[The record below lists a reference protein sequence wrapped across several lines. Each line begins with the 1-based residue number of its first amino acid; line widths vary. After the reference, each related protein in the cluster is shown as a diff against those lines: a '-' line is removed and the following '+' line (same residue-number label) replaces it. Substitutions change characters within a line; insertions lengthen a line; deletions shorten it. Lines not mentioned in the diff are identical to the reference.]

1 MQKLPLGQQDFRQI
15 RQEGFLYVDKTPVI
29 HKFLANKYYFLS
41 RPRRF
46 GKSLLISTLKELF
59 SGSRD
64 LFEGLWIHDKM
75 DWQEHPVI
83 ELSFNRLN
91 YANEGLS
98 RTLNQALDEIA
109 STYGISLESSYPS
122 TKFESLIRELAVTN
136 KVVILIDEYDKPIID
151 YVDDLDQARENRSI
165 LKNFYSVIKNSD
177 RYIRFLFITGVSK
190 FSQVSIFSDLN
201 NLIDLT
207 LHPEAAT
214 LTGITH
220 EELLANFPEHIA
232 HLQTKQGAYYSNIEQ
247 AIRDEY
253 LGYSWNGQDF
263 VYNPFTLLMLFHYNQ
278 FSDHWFRSGTPTFL
292 MKLIKERNYSALDIE
307 KQSIS
312 ISTFDKYE
320 IEDIDLIP
328 LLFQTGYLT
337 VVSQNMRWQ
346 TLTLD
351 YPNREVERAF
361 SIHLLATMNGGRTT
375 RTNAMLVEMAQAF
388 EANQLEKFMSLFRSL
403 LKGIAY
409 PMAEVHENYFH
420 SIFYLVVKMLGFYID
435 CEVLTIDGRIDAVVQ
450 TSGAI
455 YIMEFKT
462 GNTEKAITQI
472 REKGYHEKYADDRRP
487 KVLVG
492 LDFDTEAKKLAG
504 YDVQEL

>member
-1 MQKLPLGQQDFRQI
+1 VDNTEAISRLIDTGQ
-15 RQEGFLYVDKTPVI
+15 
-29 HKFLANKYYFLS
+29 YYFLS

-64 LFEGLWIHDKM
+64 LFRGLWIHDKL

-83 ELSFNRLN
+83 ELSFNNLD
-91 YANEGLS
+91 YAEKGLKHV
-98 RTLNQALDEIA
+98 LDKELSDIA
-109 STYGISLESSYPS
+109 SNHQI
-122 TKFESLIRELAVTN
+122 ELANSGYADKFKELIKTLGAEN

-151 YVDDLDQARENRSI
+151 YVDDLDQARENRAI

-220 EELLANFPEHIA
+220 EELLSNFTEHIA

-278 FSDHWFRSGTPTFL
+278 FSDHWFRTGTPTFL
-292 MKLIKERNYSALDIE
+292 MKLIKARNYSALDIE
-307 KQSIS
+307 DRTI
-312 ISTFDKYE
+312 TLTMLEKYD
-320 IEDIDLIP
+320 IEHLALLP

-337 VVSQNMRWQ
+337 IKAYDPVDRFI
-346 TLTLD
+346 TLD
-351 YPNREVERAF
+351 YPNNEVARAF
-361 SIHLLATMNGGRTT
+361 SLHLLSNMNGGDSDATDVLLTQMVR
-375 RTNAMLVEMAQAF
+375 AF
-388 EANQLEKFMSLFRSL
+388 REDAIDKFLSLFRSL

-409 PMAEVHENYFH
+409 PIAEVHENYFH

-450 TSGAI
+450 TSRAL

-462 GNTEKAITQI
+462 GNTEKAIEQI
-472 REKGYHEKYADDRRP
+472 RKKGYHEKYSADRRR

-492 LDFDTEAKKLAG
+492 LDFDTEAKQLAG